1 MESVELIEVL
11 EKLGII
17 EGYIKNIAS
26 MNYVIMIGL
35 AIVGIMYLFYRFL
48 KIFI

>member
-11 EKLGII
+11 EKLGMI

-26 MNYVIMIGL
+26 MNYILLVGL
-35 AIVGIMYLFYRFL
+35 AIISIIYLLYRFL
-48 KIFI
+48 KVFV

>member
-1 MESVELIEVL
+1 MEGIEVI
-11 EKLGII
+11 EKLSLI

-26 MNYVIMIGL
+26 MNYIIMLNLAIIGL
-35 AIVGIMYLFYRFL
+35 MYLFYKFL

>member
-1 MESVELIEVL
+1 MEVELIDVL
-11 EKLGII
+11 EKLGLI

-26 MNYVIMIGL
+26 MNYIIILGL
-35 AIVGIMYLFYRFL
+35 AIVGLMYLFYRFL